1 MLVSAHAASGFLL
14 PTPRARHTH
23 VLSGRTAGSSS
34 ISSSIVGSSARTA
47 PLSWV
52 LRAAADGED
61 EAPAPAASSGSDD
74 SSGEAAAVASAGAG
88 EAEGGARG
96 RRVGTKRKRVRKDKV
111 VDPRVKERQ
120 EDVIRREF
128 DRELVL
134 EEFMEPRIVD
144 RTKQVAPPPPTAE
157 ALGEEGAM
165 EEGEDEGSDGS
176 GSSPLPAGL
185 RYDPDEELPV
195 PSEAALSLSEI
206 ATRFDGA
213 IATEK
218 KEEGAVDKLPSLAE
232 LGKRA
237 QGNILKRQQEEKEAA
252 LKELEPIDEYD
263 LSSGILGEGRPVMGI
278 GLPYLQSCHTV
289 VLLVSLLCAF
299 IEFPGFPLTN
309 LPYEYREFLK
319 TGLVV
324 IYFIN
329 GVLAFDSIK
338 QAKKRD
344 QSVFFW
350 ALKCFV
356 LGALAH
362 NELLLI
368 REKKQSSI

>member
-1 MLVSAHAASGFLL
+1 
-14 PTPRARHTH
+14 
-23 VLSGRTAGSSS
+23 
-34 ISSSIVGSSARTA
+34 
-47 PLSWV
+47 V

-61 EAPAPAASSGSDD
+61 EAPAPVAPAASSSSDD
-74 SSGEAAAVASAGAG
+74 SGEAPAAASAGAG

-157 ALGEEGAM
+157 ALGEEGTM
-165 EEGEDEGSDGS
+165 EDGEEESSDGGSGS

-218 KEEGAVDKLPSLAE
+218 KEEGAPDKLPSLAE